1 MPHHL
6 IPRHCGYRQ
15 LKSFQIAQLVYDIT
29 VRFATRY
36 IDRHSRT
43 RDQMIQAA
51 RSGNWLGV
59 SSSPGQLPGRGPH
72 QIRTRRFPPSGS
84 SAGTAHGEAHRFL

>member
-59 SSSPGQLPGRGPH
+59 SSSPGQLPGPTRAWRAPFTRG
-72 QIRTRRFPPSGS
+72 IFSASRRTL
-84 SAGTAHGEAHRFL
+84 E